1 METPDLCIA
10 CHKPL
15 QIGLNICPHCKK
27 VQHQIYQPE
36 GEVKDWTSNPA
47 VRWVYAGI
55 FISIVG
61 FLAVM
66 LWINRGEEGNK
77 SMAQG
82 CAVIKKSGYAGTIKD
97 CMAKMAAP
105 AGN

>member
-36 GEVKDWTSNPA
+36 GEVKDWTSHKA
-47 VRWVYAGI
+47 VRWVYGAI
-55 FISIVG
+55 FTSIVV

-66 LWINRGEEGNK
+66 LWINRGVEGNR
-77 SMAQG
+77 SMAQA
-82 CAVIKKSGYAGTIKD
+82 CATMQKSGYAGSIKD
-97 CMAKMAAP
+97 CLAKMANP
-105 AGN
+105 NGQ